1 MLPCRNG
8 SHLYTGR
15 QTCLSQRPGSGT
27 SERCNSGSTDPA
39 KLKVSGD
46 FMSLYQAYLEQIEGR
61 KEQGLKP
68 KPIDDGSL
76 VAELIAQIKDA
87 DHAHRADSLNF
98 LIYNT
103 LPGTTSAAG
112 VKAAFLKEI
121 ILGEAVV
128 AEITPAFAFELL
140 SHMKGGPSVE
150 VLLDL
155 ALGDD
160 AAIASDAAEILK
172 TQVFLYEADTNRL
185 KAAFEAGS
193 AIARDIIESYAE
205 AEFFTK
211 LPEIE
216 DEIKVVTYI
225 AAEGDISTDL
235 LSPGNQAHSRSDREL
250 HGKCMISEQAQDE
263 IRKLQAQHPD
273 KQVMLIAEKGTM
285 GVGSSRMSGVNN
297 VALWTGRQASPYV
310 PFVNV
315 APIVAGTNGISPIF
329 LTTVGVT
336 GGIGIDLKNWVKK
349 LDADG
354 NPILNNDDNPILEQ
368 KYSVETGTI
377 LTINTKD
384 KMLLDEDGG
393 EALVDVSSSF
403 TPQKLEFMKAG
414 GSYAIVFGKMLQT
427 FACETL
433 GVELKSAYAPSKEVS
448 VEGQG
453 LTAVE
458 KIFNANAVGVA
469 PGTVLHAGSDAR
481 VRVNIVGSQDTT
493 GLMTAQE
500 LEAMAATVI
509 SPTVDGAYQ
518 SGCHTASVWDI
529 KAQENTPRLMKFMH
543 DFGLITGRDP
553 KDVYHPMTDVIH
565 KVLNDI
571 TVDDWAIIIGGD
583 SHTRMSKGV
592 AFGADSG
599 TVALALATGEATMPI
614 PESVKVT
621 FKGSMADHMDFR
633 DVVHATQT
641 QMLKQFGDNVFQG
654 RIIEVHIGTLLA
666 DQAFTFTDWTAEMK
680 AKASICIS
688 EDATLIESL
697 EIAKHRIQIMID
709 KGMENDN
716 RMLQGLIDIADQRIA
731 QIRSGEKPALAP
743 DANASYFAEVVVD
756 LDQIV
761 EPMIADPDVN
771 NADVSKRYTHDTIRP
786 ISFYGADKK
795 VDLGFVGSC
804 MVHKGDVKI
813 VAQMLRNLE
822 KSSGKVEFNAPLV
835 VAAPTYNIIDELKA
849 EGDWDILQK
858 YSGFEFDDSKPKTSA
873 RTEYENILYLERPGC
888 NLCMGNQEKAA
899 KGDTV
904 LATSTRLFKGRVVE
918 DAGDKKGE
926 SLLASTPVVV
936 LSAILGRTPTL
947 DEYKTAV
954 DGIDLTKFAPPLA
967 KPGTTQ
973 SAHF

>member
-1 MLPCRNG
+1 
-8 SHLYTGR
+8 
-15 QTCLSQRPGSGT
+15 
-27 SERCNSGSTDPA
+27 
-39 KLKVSGD
+39 
-46 FMSLYQAYLEQIEGR
+46 MSLYDAYLEEIENR
-61 KEQGLKP
+61 KTQGLKP
-68 KPIDDGSL
+68 KPIDDGGLAS
-76 VAELIAQIKDA
+76 ELIAQIRDEG
-87 DHAHRADSLNF
+87 HEHRAASLDF

-112 VKAAFLKEI
+112 VKAAFLKDI
-121 ILGEAVV
+121 VLGEVAVP
-128 AEITPAFAFELL
+128 EITRAFAFELL
-140 SHMKGGPSVE
+140 SHMKGGPSVG

-160 AAIASDAAEILK
+160 AGIAAEAADVLK
-172 TQVFLYEADTNRL
+172 TQVFLYEADKERL
-185 KAAFEAGS
+185 KAALEDGNAV
-193 AIARDIIESYAE
+193 ARDILESYSD
-205 AEFFTK
+205 AEFFTR
-211 LPEIE
+211 LPEIDE
-216 DEIKVVTYI
+216 EIKVVTYI

-235 LSPGNQAHSRSDREL
+235 LSPGNQAHSRADREL
-250 HGKCMISEQAQDE
+250 HGKCMITEKAQQE
-263 IRKLQAQHPD
+263 INALKLQHPD

-285 GVGSSRMSGVNN
+285 GVGSSRMSGINN
-297 VALWTGRQASPYV
+297 VALWTGKQGSKYV
-310 PFVNV
+310 PFVNI

-329 LTTVGVT
+329 QTTVGVT
-336 GGIGIDLKNWVKK
+336 GGIGIDLQNWVKK

-354 NPILNNDDNPILEQ
+354 NPILNNDENPILEQ
-368 KYSVETGTI
+368 TYSVETGTV

-384 KMLLDEDGG
+384 KKLLSEDGG
-393 EALVDVSSSF
+393 EEHVDVASSF
-403 TPQKLEFMKAG
+403 TPQKLEFIRAG

-433 GVELKSAYAPSKEVS
+433 GIPLKSAFAPAKEVS

-493 GLMTAQE
+493 GPMTAQE

-509 SPTVDGAYQ
+509 SPKVDGAYQ
-518 SGCHTASVWDI
+518 SGCHTASVWDF
-529 KAQENTPRLMKFMH
+529 KAAENPPKLMSFMH

-553 KDVYHPMTDVIH
+553 KDEYHPMTDVIH

-599 TVALALATGEATMPI
+599 TVALALATGEASMPI

-633 DVVHATQT
+633 DVVHATQS

-688 EDATLIESL
+688 EDDTLIESL

-709 KGMENDN
+709 KGMENDDL
-716 RMLQGLIDIADQRIA
+716 MLHRLISIAEKRIA
-731 QIRSGEKPALAP
+731 EIRSGEKPALTP
-743 DANASYFAEVVVD
+743 DANASYAAEVVID
-756 LDQIV
+756 LDLIE
-761 EPMIADPDVN
+761 EPMIADPDVT

-786 ISFYGADKK
+786 ISFYGAEKK

-822 KSSGKVEFNAPLV
+822 KTAGSVAFKAPLV

-849 EGDWDILQK
+849 EGDWDILQR
-858 YSGFEFDDSKPKTSA
+858 YSGFEFDDSTPKTEA

-888 NLCMGNQEKAA
+888 NLCMGNQEKAS

-918 DAGDKKGE
+918 DSADKAGE

-947 DEYKTAV
+947 DEYKAAV
-954 DGIDLTKFAPPLA
+954 EGIDLTKFAPPLA
-967 KPGTTQ
+967 RPGTTQ